1 MLVSSGACETGRD
14 AQEGLQQV
22 LVRVREAAALTR
34 DVGHLLV
41 DELQH
46 AYNLAA
52 ELHHDWHDEHVVRDT
67 VEVVGLVEGVAC
79 SIIRSERRRS
89 SQNSIYFSLVREHAV
104 VARGSVPQRCK
115 TS

>member
-46 AYNLAA
+46 ANCIMIGMTSMLSVTLWKLLALSKA
-52 ELHHDWHDEHVVRDT
+52 WP
-67 VEVVGLVEGVAC
+67 A
-79 SIIRSERRRS
+79 
-89 SQNSIYFSLVREHAV
+89 A
-104 VARGSVPQRCK
+104 
-115 TS
+115 

>member
-46 AYNLAA
+46 AYNTTSRLNCIMIGMTSMLSVTLWKLLALSKA
-52 ELHHDWHDEHVVRDT
+52 WP
-67 VEVVGLVEGVAC
+67 A
-79 SIIRSERRRS
+79 
-89 SQNSIYFSLVREHAV
+89 A
-104 VARGSVPQRCK
+104 
-115 TS
+115 

>member
-46 AYNLAA
+46 ASTTSRLNCIMIGMTSMLSVTLWKLLALSKA
-52 ELHHDWHDEHVVRDT
+52 WP
-67 VEVVGLVEGVAC
+67 A
-79 SIIRSERRRS
+79 
-89 SQNSIYFSLVREHAV
+89 A
-104 VARGSVPQRCK
+104 
-115 TS
+115 

>member
-52 ELHHDWHDEHVVRDT
+52 ELHHDWHDEHVVR
-67 VEVVGLVEGVAC
+67 VEVVGLVECVAC
-79 SIIRSERRRS
+79 SRIRSERRRS

-104 VARGSVPQRCK
+104 VARGSVPRRCK